1 MGADTGTNRRHV
13 MSVLQITLTRDG
25 PRVATDPG
33 SGRVGVEGAVRAAL
47 AHLPQRAPVVVLIH
61 GRGYRPGHTAAC
73 PHRLLFSDRAQ
84 GSGERFMSWPRRLG
98 IAAQGALQD
107 RGLAIGLGWDS
118 RGDIWTAT
126 RAADRAAADLAGLVT
141 LLRRLAPDRPVDLV
155 GHSLGVRVMMGAL
168 PRLHAGAVGRMILL
182 AGAEFADRARA
193 ALTTPAGHAAEVI
206 NITSRENDLF
216 DWLFE
221 TALAPLGR
229 GRALGVGLGDLPNA
243 VDVQIDGRAA
253 RRNLARLGF
262 RLAEPRLRV
271 CHWSVYLRPGVFPF
285 YRALLNRRTE
295 LTLPVLRAAL
305 TTAPEPRWARL
316 GSRARPAQPLPF
328 PGPGPTLPA

>member
-47 AHLPQRAPVVVLIH
+47 AHLPPRAPVVVLIH
-61 GRGYRPGHTAAC
+61 GRGYRPGHVAAC

-84 GSGERFMSWPRRLG
+84 GSGGRFMSWPRRLG

-193 ALTTPAGHAAEVI
+193 ALTTPAGRAAEVI

-221 TALAPLGR
+221 TALAPFG
-229 GRALGVGLGDLPNA
+229 GWQALGAGLGDLPNV
-243 VDVQIDGRAA
+243 VDIQIDGAAA
-253 RRNLARLGF
+253 RDGLARLGL
-262 RLAEPRLRV
+262 RLSAPRLRI
-271 CHWSVYLRPGVFPF
+271 CHSSVYLRPGVFRLYRRLIHGRDRIPLATL
-285 YRALLNRRTE
+285 RALLSG
-295 LTLPVLRAAL
+295 PMD
-305 TTAPEPRWARL
+305 PRWSRL
-316 GSRARPAQPLPF
+316 RGPAPLSFAP
-328 PGPGPTLPA
+328 PGTSLT